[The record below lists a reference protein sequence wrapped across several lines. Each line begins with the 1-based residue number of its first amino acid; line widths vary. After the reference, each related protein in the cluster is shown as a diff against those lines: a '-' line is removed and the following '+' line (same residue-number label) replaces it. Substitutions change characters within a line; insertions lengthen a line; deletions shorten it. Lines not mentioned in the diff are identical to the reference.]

1 MPRMKNPEKKVKALL
16 DELNEYYSQLL
27 KQEETMERDL
37 RQKYPYE
44 KYGIYGEIK
53 VEEKMKKF
61 KKHMRQVNLYI
72 TCLHNT
78 IWTVTEEMKKYADK
92 Q

>member
-16 DELNEYYSQLL
+16 DELNEYYFQLL
-27 KQEETMERDL
+27 KQEKTMEQDL

-44 KYGIYGEIK
+44 IYGIDGQMK

-61 KKHMRQVNLYI
+61 KRHMRQVNLYI
-72 TCLHNT
+72 TCLDNT
-78 IWTVTEEMKKYADK
+78 IWTMTEEMKKYEDK